1 MYLEMDQ
8 PIPLDRCQL
17 PPDWNWSKV
26 KTINGL
32 RCERLRNEPD
42 KIKSVIGHLP
52 KTAKKPS
59 AVRSYIIEWDETDK
73 NGKHLRNI
81 EPADGRFTHTG
92 GAYFIR
98 PYWAKLGIVYDH
110 KSLHYQD
117 LDEFQYLTEDEAECL
132 EQIEAVTKPFIY

>member
-1 MYLEMDQ
+1 MKYNLKRKLKIFQ
-8 PIPLDRCQL
+8 F
-17 PPDWNWSKV
+17 NWSKV

-92 GAYFIR
+92 GAYWIR

-110 KSLHYQD
+110 LSLHYED